1 MVISNIHVDALFLTN
16 EDSFIKYDPQPI

>member
-16 EDSFIKYDPQPI
+16 DDSFVNYDAKSI